1 MDDVADLEPLAVR
14 LEQSG
19 DYRVLRRIPEV
30 SRYADD
36 DPSTLKR
43 LGLIVDIETTGLDP
57 ANDRIIELA
66 CLPFHFSSEGVLYDS
81 LPGYAGFEDPGQ
93 PLDEEVVRLTGITDD
108 QLVGQRLDDQAVGMW
123 AEAANLII
131 AHHADFD
138 RRFLERRFPVF
149 IDKPWACSIGQVPW
163 EEEGLGSCK
172 LDYLLGRLGFFFDDH
187 RAMADCRA
195 VLHLLS
201 LSLPRSGRAILPLL
215 LANARQRVFRI
226 WALEA
231 PIACKDL
238 LKQRGYRWNRGED
251 GRPRAW
257 YRDVDRDLVAEEET
271 FLAEKVYGGDCRH
284 DRVKIDY
291 RNRFSDRV

>member
-93 PLDEEVVRLTGITDD
+93 PLDEEVVRVTGITDD
-108 QLVGQRLDDQAVGMW
+108 HLRGQTLDDQAVTTL
-123 AEAANLII
+123 ATPANLII
-131 AHHADFD
+131 AHNAAFD
-138 RRFLERRFPVF
+138 RCFLERRFP
-149 IDKPWACSIGQVPW
+149 
-163 EEEGLGSCK
+163 
-172 LDYLLGRLGFFFDDH
+172 
-187 RAMADCRA
+187 
-195 VLHLLS
+195 
-201 LSLPRSGRAILPLL
+201 
-215 LANARQRVFRI
+215 
-226 WALEA
+226 
-231 PIACKDL
+231 
-238 LKQRGYRWNRGED
+238 
-251 GRPRAW
+251 
-257 YRDVDRDLVAEEET
+257 
-271 FLAEKVYGGDCRH
+271 
-284 DRVKIDY
+284 
-291 RNRFSDRV
+291 